1 MKNLPPSEQDI
12 EAALQQLNRD
22 EMSVL
27 IKQMVQ
33 LYPDLARLIVTTQP
47 STPKKQKPSKFV
59 GVLKRLQKTEV
70 SINHNIVPSKKVRK
84 TGQPMNRTGSTF
96 NSQRAEPSALLNMND
111 NAEVQVP
118 ATPAPKKRH

>member
-1 MKNLPPSEQDI
+1 MVGGPMDFTSPVKQTKKSHPKSIMRKSILSPRTLDRIARPHRRDLSPTPLPLVPS
-12 EAALQQLNRD
+12 R
-22 EMSVL
+22 
-27 IKQMVQ
+27 K
-33 LYPDLARLIVTTQP
+33 TFK

-96 NSQRAEPSALLNMND
+96 NSQRAEPIA
-111 NAEVQVP
+111 
-118 ATPAPKKRH
+118 